1 MDRRSGEL
9 FPLRCRRCPGCLA
22 HWAWQLRTDV
32 LEGAPS
38 GLIAGT
44 LHYRGARPAP
54 ALRSR
59 LFADLIRAV
68 RFVFPAAQYL
78 SVLDLT
84 GRHGHEHAFFSGV
97 PVAEIDELHAI
108 VFDYWSEPVD
118 YLEPDEGRAL
128 HYALKARKLLAA
140 KAAHERPVR
149 YSRGFLI
156 ASRVELHARRRAAPR
171 GCAQRRSHE
180 RSALGSHLVLSRC
193 GSAAGARRADPA
205 LSLIAHCASPGASCF
220 PRRWR
225 GACLCKGAH

>member
-1 MDRRSGEL
+1 
-9 FPLRCRRCPGCLA
+9 
-22 HWAWQLRTDV
+22 
-32 LEGAPS
+32 
-38 GLIAGT
+38 
-44 LHYRGARPAP
+44 
-54 ALRSR
+54 
-59 LFADLIRAV
+59 V

-156 ASRVELHARRRAAPR
+156 ASRVELHARRRAAHEAARSGARTR
-171 GCAQRRSHE
+171 GQ
-180 RSALGSHLVLSRC
+180 RSAHTWFCLDAVARPGHVGRIPRSR
-193 GSAAGARRADPA
+193 
-205 LSLIAHCASPGASCF
+205 
-220 PRRWR
+220 
-225 GACLCKGAH
+225 